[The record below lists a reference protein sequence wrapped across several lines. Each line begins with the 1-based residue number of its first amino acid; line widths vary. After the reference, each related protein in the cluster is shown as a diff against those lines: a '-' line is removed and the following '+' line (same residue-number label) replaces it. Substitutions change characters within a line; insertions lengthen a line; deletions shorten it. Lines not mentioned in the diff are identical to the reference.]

1 MRKKA
6 IINLQNRDNKCFLWS
21 VLRYLHPA
29 NRDENRLTDL
39 KQYEN
44 DLNTK
49 GIDYPVK
56 LKDITKIESLNPSLS
71 GINVFSINDNNKCY
85 PLRMAQGNPQQTID
99 LFLHECDG
107 KYHYSLI
114 KNFSRLFR
122 SEITS
127 RTNGALHICKKCF
140 THFSKEDLYDKYIK
154 YCSSNETVAVKMP
167 SRNTKLRFVNYHK
180 QLPIPVVVYADFECF
195 TKPMSTCSPNPEDSY
210 TYSYQKHE
218 PSRFCLY
225 LKGLDGIN
233 KLFKPITYTKKSKD
247 DDVAVIFV
255 SKLEKL
261 THKIYNDFY
270 RKPIP
275 MKLDMTRQQEYYSAN
290 KCHICGG
297 ELNHDRVRDHCH
309 FTGVY
314 RGAAQNRCNL
324 QCRKPMILPV
334 IFHNL
339 QGYDAHLFIKQLA
352 RLSGGLSCI
361 PSTEEKYI
369 SFS

>member
-1 MRKKA
+1 
-6 IINLQNRDNKCFLWS
+6 
-21 VLRYLHPA
+21 
-29 NRDENRLTDL
+29 
-39 KQYEN
+39 
-44 DLNTK
+44 
-49 GIDYPVK
+49 
-56 LKDITKIESLNPSLS
+56 
-71 GINVFSINDNNKCY
+71 
-85 PLRMAQGNPQQTID
+85 
-99 LFLHECDG
+99 
-107 KYHYSLI
+107 
-114 KNFSRLFR
+114 
-122 SEITS
+122 
-127 RTNGALHICKKCF
+127 
-140 THFSKEDLYDKYIK
+140 
-154 YCSSNETVAVKMP
+154 MP

-180 QLPIPVVVYADFECF
+180 QLPIPFVVYADFECF
-195 TKPMSTCSPNPEDSY
+195 TKPMGTCSPNPEDSY

-233 KLFKPITYTKKSKD
+233 KLFKPITYTKKSED

-261 THKIYNDFY
+261 TQKIYNDFY

-297 ELNHDRVRDHCH
+297 ELNHDRVRDQCH
-309 FTGVY
+309 LTGVY
-314 RGAAQNRCNL
+314 RGAAHNRCNL

-339 QGYDAHLFIKQLA
+339 RGYDAHLFIKQLA

-361 PSTEEKYI
+361 PSTEKKYI
-369 SFS
+369 SFSKKIKVGEYKSRRNGETISLNFEIRFIDSFKFLQTSLANLVGNLQPDDCHNTKAIIKDSERSEGVVYVLLLADVFEPFRKTCLRHYNLDPAHYYTSPGLAWDACLKTTGQELQLLHDYDMLMMFERGIRGGITHISRRYV